1 MEAMKEMIR
10 VIEEGS
16 FGLIDLDN
24 NKVAN
29 FNISSIQQIKGK
41 GVNARFVD

>member
-16 FGLIDLDN
+16 FEYMESENIQ
-24 NKVAN
+24 VAN
-29 FNISSIQQIKGK
+29 LNSGTIQQIKGK